1 MSAHEIFDVRVQT
14 ADFDVA
20 HEYQGIIADAG
31 NPGAVVMFSGLVRD
45 VAPGSGTDGQSS
57 AAAGQSLT
65 LEHYPGMTEKALRAI
80 VEQARAR
87 WPLQAV
93 RVVHRVGKL
102 LPHDQIV
109 LVLTASAHRE
119 AAFAAAEFIMDYLKT
134 SAPFWKKQRFGE
146 QSEWVASRQSDYQ
159 RAARWENKP
168 ADE

>member
-1 MSAHEIFDVRVQT
+1 MAVRVQRE
-14 ADFDVA
+14 DFD
-20 HEYQGIIADAG
+20 
-31 NPGAVVMFSGLVRD
+31 PGVELAALLDGRRDIGGVVSFVGLVRD
-45 VAPGSGTDGQSS
+45 FSDARDVGA
-57 AAAGQSLT
+57 LT
-65 LEHYPGMTEKALRAI
+65 LEHYPGMTEKALRDI

-159 RAARWENKP
+159 RAARWENKSG
-168 ADE
+168 DE